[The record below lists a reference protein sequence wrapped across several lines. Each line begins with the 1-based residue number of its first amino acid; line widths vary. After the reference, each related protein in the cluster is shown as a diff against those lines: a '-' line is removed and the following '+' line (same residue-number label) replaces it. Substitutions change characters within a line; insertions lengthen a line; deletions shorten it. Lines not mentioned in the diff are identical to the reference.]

1 MKLQLKITLVAV
13 TLLLTACTMPA
24 VTLTVSQDTPVG
36 AAEEAA
42 PAAPAATA
50 APLEWSRCSD
60 QMPAELECAQL
71 QVPMDYAAPDGPT
84 ITLGVTRVKATDPA
98 KRIGSLVINP
108 GGPGG
113 RGSDIITAQAMNN
126 WPITPRLHESFDLVG
141 LDPRGVGLSTPGPVR
156 SGTLE

>member
-71 QVPMDYAAPDGPT
+71 QVPMDYAAPDGDRP
-84 ITLGVTRVKATDPA
+84 LPWG
-98 KRIGSLVINP
+98 
-108 GGPGG
+108 
-113 RGSDIITAQAMNN
+113 
-126 WPITPRLHESFDLVG
+126 
-141 LDPRGVGLSTPGPVR
+141 
-156 SGTLE
+156 